1 MILGARLSRRSRTV
15 PDRERAQRVW
25 LSDRDINEDP
35 GAHTAVLLAVEIPA
49 VLLDP
54 FEWIEDGKPYREFLV
69 PASVL
74 NQVGRVTKLLEWTV
88 PEPNYP
94 PRPSEVSRRMST
106 LLGRGGA

>member
-1 MILGARLSRRSRTV
+1 MILGARLSRWSRTA
-15 PDRERAQRVW
+15 PDRERAQRG
-25 LSDRDINEDP
+25 LALRPQINEDP

-74 NQVGRVTKLLEWTV
+74 NQVGRVTELLE
-88 PEPNYP
+88 
-94 PRPSEVSRRMST
+94 
-106 LLGRGGA
+106 